1 MAATRRESCF
11 TPPWSRT
18 PPVAIRVLRPSGSVF
33 AVLLARRIAAACCL
47 VTLVTASGA
56 AVSGAAAAQ
65 AEVGQPAAWILVDGA
80 TGEVLD
86 GANIHAPRAPAGAA
100 TLLTAMVAV
109 QRLPVSDP
117 DNVNPVLISRDAAR
131 APQPRLGLS
140 QGSAWD
146 VQRLLNAILL
156 TDSHDAAWALAETGA
171 GNLAAFAGEMNAL
184 GTRLGLRDSTWT
196 DPTGDDD
203 NTETPNQTSAWDLAV
218 VARAALR
225 VPELSSIVR
234 DPEETINGPQLGKL
248 VENDNDLVQ
257 RYDGATGLREAF
269 SDKAGSV
276 LVGAAERDGRSLIV
290 VVLGTDGD
298 PVSFAIDKL
307 DAEFAAGDP
316 RGREKPAAV
325 ADAEPVRPPRFA
337 TAQARLEALVN
348 LPAVLGR
355 PALATGAIGSQA
367 PPTPS
372 TTAPP
377 TTQSVAP
384 EDGGGGGGGLLTF
397 TNVLI
402 FLLFAG
408 LLTVVV
414 LRRRAIVMRQR
425 KRVLRQRTLNEAKRR
440 GSIDFVDPD
449 QVAGSS
455 HVRIL
460 RPEDRDERSR

>member
-1 MAATRRESCF
+1 MH
-11 TPPWSRT
+11 
-18 PPVAIRVLRPSGSVF
+18 SGSVF
-33 AVLLARRIAAACCL
+33 TVLPARRIVAACCL
-47 VTLVTASGA
+47 VALLTAAGA
-56 AVSGAAAAQ
+56 VIAAGAGGQ
-65 AEVGQPAAWILVDGA
+65 EVGQPAAWILVDGT

-86 GANIHAPRAPAGAA
+86 GSNIHEPRAPAGAA
-100 TLLTAMVAV
+100 SLLTALVAV
-109 QRLPVSDP
+109 QRLPISDP
-117 DNVNPVLISRDAAR
+117 DNINPVLISRDAAR

-156 TDSHDAAWALAETGA
+156 TDSHDAAWALAESGA
-171 GNLAAFAGEMNAL
+171 GNLVAFAGEMNAL
-184 GTRLGLRDSTWT
+184 GNRLGLRDSNWT
-196 DPTGDDD
+196 DPMGNDDGAD
-203 NTETPNQTSAWDLAV
+203 APNQTSAWDLAV

-225 VPELSSIVR
+225 VPELRSIVR
-234 DPEETINGPQLGKL
+234 DPEEVINGPQLGKN

-257 RYDGATGLREAF
+257 RYPGATGLRQSA
-269 SDKAGSV
+269 SGKAGAV
-276 LVGAAERDGRSLIV
+276 LVGSAERDGRELVI

-298 PVSFAIDKL
+298 PVSFAVEKL
-307 DAEFAAGDP
+307 DAEFAAGDAA
-316 RGREKPAAV
+316 GREKPASV
-325 ADAEPVRPPRFA
+325 AGADRVRPARFA

-355 PALATGAIGSQA
+355 PVLASGAIGSQA

-377 TTQSVAP
+377 TTLPAEP
-384 EDGGGGGGGLLTF
+384 EDGGGGGGLLTI

-402 FLLFAG
+402 FLLLAG

-414 LRRRAIVMRQR
+414 LRRRAIMMRQR
-425 KRVLRQRTLNEAKRR
+425 RRLVRQRTLNEAKRR

-460 RPEDRDERSR
+460 RPDGRGERNR